1 MFLDI
6 IVGPHV
12 VEVVLNDNGVNSNWL
27 RDDLYLLS
35 SDSGGS
41 EEGGSE
47 NSLHLII
54 FFKLLS

>member
-12 VEVVLNDNGVNSNWL
+12 VEVVLNDNGVNNNWL

-54 FFKLLS
+54 FF